1 VTDERPGGQRSSF
14 GLLSGIR
21 ILDCSRLIIG
31 DLATS
36 RLADLGADVVKVRDP
51 GLADTLSSLPPLIAG
66 VSLRYLLY
74 NTNKRYLDLDP
85 NDRNTLHGELDR
97 CDAVVVLGTPGSL
110 DRVGLSYDTLC
121 GSRPN
126 LVYCAITPYGSSGPY
141 AELPAHGNNIDAAA
155 GYGEL
160 ASNGFAVGGMFAA
173 NYAAT
178 AILAG
183 IWRRSRTGQGARIE
197 VSCWAAAV
205 EANVAFWSHLN
216 GLEVGREHPLAPERM
231 ASPGY
236 GVFPCADG
244 KPIFLAVV
252 TRDEWRRFCRA
263 AGLAEVVVA
272 DAPETPGGW
281 LVSGSDAVGVGGVL
295 ARAPRDEWMT
305 RFVAHRVPASPLL
318 SPAQLAAEPDELI
331 GSVRSAV
338 DVGGQRVWL
347 PGAPVVIDG
356 ETLQTRHFAPLDSH
370 STP

>member
-1 VTDERPGGQRSSF
+1 
-14 GLLSGIR
+14 LLSGIR
-21 ILDCSRLIIG
+21 VLDCSRLIIG

-51 GLADTLSSLPPLIAG
+51 TLADTLSSLPPLIAG

-85 NDRNTLHGELDR
+85 DDRSSLHDELDR

-110 DRVGLSYDTLC
+110 DRVGLSYDALC
-121 GSRPN
+121 GSRPG

-141 AELPAHGNNIDAAA
+141 RDLPAHGNNIDAAA

-160 ASNGFAVGGMFAA
+160 AADGFAVGGMFAA

-183 IWRRSRTGQGARIE
+183 IWRRSRSGQGARIE

-236 GVFPCADG
+236 GVFFCGDG
-244 KPIFLAVV
+244 KPVFLAVV
-252 TRDEWRRFCRA
+252 TREEWRRFCRA
-263 AGLAEVVVA
+263 AGVDEVAIA
-272 DAPETPGGW
+272 DAPESPGGW
-281 LVSGSDAVGVGGVL
+281 LVSGRDPVGVSGVL
-295 ARAPRDEWMT
+295 GRASRDEWMA

-318 SPAQLAAEPDELI
+318 SPAELAAERDELI

-338 DVGGQRVWL
+338 EVGGERVWL

-356 ETLQTRHFAPLDSH
+356 EPLPTRHFEPLNSC
-370 STP
+370 TMP